1 MKASIKEVMCEL
13 KKVQGLGLLIS
24 DADANRVIN
33 RKTRTKRG
41 KTMSKEKLVDLEK
54 PFKLNNTLYY
64 PIIIKLDDCHH
75 NNYMIGGTN

>member
-1 MKASIKEVMCEL
+1 MRASIKEVMCEL

-54 PFKLNNTLYY
+54 PF
-64 PIIIKLDDCHH
+64 
-75 NNYMIGGTN
+75 

>member
-13 KKVQGLGLLIS
+13 KNVQGLGLLIS

-41 KTMSKEKLVDLEK
+41 KTMSKEKLADLEK
-54 PFKLNNTLYY
+54 PFKFNNTLYY
-64 PIIIKLDDCHH
+64 PLITKLDDCHH
-75 NNYMIGGTN
+75 NNYMIGGTK

>member
-33 RKTRTKRG
+33 RKTRTKRV

-54 PFKLNNTLYY
+54 PFKLNNTLY
-64 PIIIKLDDCHH
+64 
-75 NNYMIGGTN
+75 